1 MRKLGRLVTR
11 HRWVVLIVTLA
22 CLPVAALIGG
32 PVKGKLSSGGFD
44 DPSSESIRAER
55 ILDATFHTGSPNVVL
70 LVRTK
75 GASIDDPAVAARGM
89 ELTAALGRTAGVS
102 EAMSYWSL
110 GSPPP
115 LRGADGREALV
126 LARVRGDEDA
136 LRAAAVRIAPA
147 FTLVDALVSV
157 RVGGVGEV
165 LRQITDQAEV
175 DLNKAERLSMPVTL
189 LLLLFVF
196 GSAVAAALPLGVGAV
211 AVLGTFLVLA
221 AFAALTQVSMF
232 ALNLTTAMGLG
243 LAIDYSLFIV
253 SRYREELATGK
264 DTTPALLRTMQT
276 AGRTVAFSA
285 FTVAISLAA
294 LLVFPLSFLRSFAY
308 AGVGV
313 VALAAAGAVIVQ
325 PALLAVL
332 GDRVEKGV
340 VFKRRRAAGSDV
352 AGFWYRRA
360 HAVMR
365 RPIPIALAV
374 IAVLVVLGLPFVHLV
389 GGQSDDRVLPA
400 TAPARVVH
408 DDLRR
413 NFTSQEAYAIS
424 IVATSG
430 TGSAVA
436 PDIADYATRLSKLD
450 GVARVDAASGYYI
463 GGAKVKDPDTLSQ
476 RFTASGSTWLSV
488 VPGIEPISPA
498 GARLVSRIRT
508 EPAPFAVA
516 VGGTPAKVVDTA
528 KAIEQRLPLAL
539 ALIGVF
545 TFVLLFLMTGSLLV
559 PAKALAMNLLSL
571 SATFGL
577 LVWVFQ
583 EGHLSGLLHFTPTGT
598 IAVYTPIL
606 LFCIAFGLS
615 MDYEVFLLSRIKE
628 EYDLGHTNEESVA
641 VGLERTGSIVTA
653 AALLLAVVFVAF
665 ATAQVTVVKVFGVGL
680 TAAVLVDAFLI
691 RTALVPAFMKLA
703 GRANWWAPRR
713 LRRLHLRYGIWEAD
727 PGSLLDVIERADRIR
742 AEEALAGS

>member
-1 MRKLGRLVTR
+1 
-11 HRWVVLIVTLA
+11 
-22 CLPVAALIGG
+22 
-32 PVKGKLSSGGFD
+32 
-44 DPSSESIRAER
+44 
-55 ILDATFHTGSPNVVL
+55 
-70 LVRTK
+70 
-75 GASIDDPAVAARGM
+75 
-89 ELTAALGRTAGVS
+89 
-102 EAMSYWSL
+102 
-110 GSPPP
+110 
-115 LRGADGREALV
+115 
-126 LARVRGDEDA
+126 
-136 LRAAAVRIAPA
+136 
-147 FTLVDALVSV
+147 
-157 RVGGVGEV
+157 
-165 LRQITDQAEV
+165 
-175 DLNKAERLSMPVTL
+175 
-189 LLLLFVF
+189 
-196 GSAVAAALPLGVGAV
+196 
-211 AVLGTFLVLA
+211 
-221 AFAALTQVSMF
+221 
-232 ALNLTTAMGLG
+232 
-243 LAIDYSLFIV
+243 
-253 SRYREELATGK
+253 
-264 DTTPALLRTMQT
+264 
-276 AGRTVAFSA
+276 
-285 FTVAISLAA
+285 
-294 LLVFPLSFLRSFAY
+294 
-308 AGVGV
+308 
-313 VALAAAGAVIVQ
+313 
-325 PALLAVL
+325 
-332 GDRVEKGV
+332 
-340 VFKRRRAAGSDV
+340 
-352 AGFWYRRA
+352 
-360 HAVMR
+360 
-365 RPIPIALAV
+365 
-374 IAVLVVLGLPFVHLV
+374 VVLGLPFVHLV

-498 GARLVSRIRT
+498 GARLVSSIRT